1 MMRRPFLVFE
11 DTSPGARQELFR
23 LFGVTWAAT
32 RYAWLGP
39 LVWIALGVV
48 IAASEE
54 HTVQGWGSMLRGVG
68 YGFLL
73 IATNVLHTLGHIA
86 AGRLAGSPMAVNVL
100 TSTRDVNVYREPGA
114 SAPPRLR
121 RLRSLGGP
129 AANLVAGIAA
139 LAAARLLGSR
149 GALMFGYM
157 NIVVALWTIVPV
169 PTMDGWVLWR
179 AGRKGGNHRYF
190 EVPDEHGKRLG

>member
-1 MMRRPFLVFE
+1 MQRPFLVLE
-11 DTSPGARQELFR
+11 DTGPGARRELFR

-32 RYAWLGP
+32 RYAWMGP

-54 HTVQGWGSMLRGVG
+54 HTEWGWRSLLAGVG
-68 YGFLL
+68 YGLLL
-73 IATNVLHTLGHIA
+73 IATNALHTLGHIA
-86 AGRLAGSPMAVNVL
+86 AGRMAGSPMAVNVL

-129 AANLVAGIAA
+129 AANLVFGLAA
-139 LAAARLLGSR
+139 VAAARLLGSR

-157 NIVVALWTIVPV
+157 NIAVALWTLVPL
-169 PTMDGWVLWR
+169 PTMDGWVVWF
-179 AGRKGGNHRYF
+179 AGR
-190 EVPDEHGKRLG
+190 EKR